1 MDWLARHKG
10 VIDCANKKVTLTSY
24 DGRVVTV
31 HALSFESLRSRLN
44 QITLEEIPIVR
55 EYPDVFPD
63 DLPGMPPKRDIEFR
77 IDLVPGTTPIHKR
90 PYRMAANELAEV
102 KRQVDELLQ
111 KGYIRPSSS
120 PWGAPVIFVE
130 KKDHT
135 QRMCVDYRALND
147 VTIKNKYPLPRIDDL
162 FDQLKGAT
170 VFSKID
176 LRSRYHQLRIKE
188 EDIPKTAFT
197 TRYGLFEC
205 TVMSFGLT
213 NAPAFFMNLMNKVFM
228 EYLDKFVVV
237 FIDDILIYS
246 RTKEE
251 HEEHLRLALEKLREH
266 QLYAKFSKCEFWLS
280 EVKFLGHVI
289 SAGGVAVD
297 PSNVESVTNWKQ
309 PKTVS
314 EIRSFLGLAGYY
326 RRFIENFSKIAKPMT
341 RLLQKDVKYKW
352 SEECCV
358 LMQDGKV
365 VAYAS
370 RQLRP
375 HEKNYPT
382 HDIELAGVVHA
393 LKIWRH
399 YLFGTRTE
407 VYTDHKSLKYI
418 FTQPDLNMRQRRWLE
433 LIKDYDMGIHYH
445 PGKANVV
452 ADALSRKGYCNAT
465 EGRQLP
471 LELCKEFERLNLG
484 IVGRG
489 FVAALEAKPTLIDQV
504 REAQINDPDIQEI
517 KKNMRRGKAIGFLED
532 EQGTVWLGE
541 RICVPDNKDLKDAV
555 LKEAH
560 DILYTPFTL
569 VVLRCTRIS
578 RKDFG
583 GQNVIKP
590 DSIWV
595 IVDRL
600 TKVAHFIPVKTTYS
614 GSRLAELYMARI
626 VCLHG
631 VPKKIVSDRGSQFT
645 SNFWKKLQEEMGS
658 KLNFSSAYHP
668 QTDGQTERVNQ
679 ILEDMLRACA
689 LDFGGSW
696 DKNLPYAEFSY
707 NNSYQA
713 SLQMAPYEALY
724 GRKCRTPLLWDQTGE
739 RQVFGTDILR
749 EVEEKIP
756 SFPESPFS
764 QKKSLKSSKASKA
777 TPGLVW
783 YIPGLEIELCSRGG
797 CSEWLGLYNRMPRYK
812 PEYLFGVEG
821 FVQELRTM
829 SFVIGF
835 GTAPFYAQIPH
846 DRHEEKCRVKVTLHS
861 NSEDIP
867 SVMFEAGGRNYIH
880 ACQEVARIAIGE
892 LRDRYSD
899 QLADT
904 EYRYHPRQ
912 PQGSDRG
919 SYLETE
925 GIENDATTKHLVEM
939 LWAMDESRAETVL
952 AAQDREDRNRGKIC
966 KLEDKVDRLEKELAA
981 LKGEAPPQK
990 ARIRLT
996 ARKRALFVPR
1006 YQLAPKMVNTRSN
1019 GNGPNNPNNNNNG
1032 ENPTLAQVLAQQTQ
1046 LMNMMMQQFQNQQNQ
1061 GNNQALSLQRSPS
1074 VRIEIQGVPFLA
1086 NLILLESK
1094 DLDVILGMD
1103 WSRLNQITLEEIPIV
1118 REYPDVFPDDLP
1130 GMPPKR
1136 DIEFRIDLVPG
1147 TTPIHKRPYRMA
1159 ANELAEVKRQVDDL
1173 LQKGYIR
1180 PSSSPWGAPVIFV
1193 EKKDHTQRM
1202 CMDYRALNDVTIK
1215 NKYPL
1220 PRIDDLFDQLKGAT
1234 VFSKIDLRSGYHQ
1247 LRIKE
1252 EDIPKTAFTTRYG
1265 LFECTVMSFG
1275 LTNAPA
1281 FFMNLMNK
1289 VFMEYL
1295 DKFVVVF
1302 IDDILIYSRTKEEH
1316 EEHLRLALE
1325 KLREHQLY
1333 AKFSKCE
1340 FWLSEVKFLGH
1351 VISAGGVAVDP
1362 SNVESVTNWKQPKTV
1377 SEIRSFLGLAGYY
1390 RRFIENFS
1398 KIAKPMTR
1406 LLQKDVKYK
1415 WSEECEQSFQEL
1427 KSRLISAPIL
1437 ILPDP
1442 KKGFQVYCDASKLGL
1457 GCVLMQDGK
1466 VVAYGSRQ
1474 LRPHEKNYP
1483 THDIEL
1489 AAVVHALK
1497 IWRHYLFGTRTEVY
1511 TDHKSLKYIFT
1522 QPDLNM
1528 RQRRWLELIKDY
1540 DMGIHY
1546 HPGKAN
1552 VVADALSRKGY
1563 CNATEGRQLPL
1574 ELCKE
1579 FGRLNLGIVGRGFVA
1594 ASEAKPTLIDQVR
1607 EAQINDP
1614 DIQEIKKNMR
1624 RGKAIG
1630 FLEDEHGTVWLGER
1644 ICVPDNKDLKDA
1656 VLKEAHDILYSIHPG
1671 STKMYQDL
1679 KERFWWA
1686 SMKREIAEYVA
1697 VCDVCQRVK
1706 AEHQKPAG
1714 LLQPLKIPVWKWEEI
1729 GMDFITGLPRTS
1741 SGHDFIWV
1749 IVDRLTKVAHFIPV
1763 KTTYSGSRLAELY
1776 MARIVCLHGVPKKIV
1791 SDRGSQFTSNFW
1803 KKLQEE
1809 MGSKLNFS
1817 TAYHPQTDGQT
1828 ERVNQILEDMLRAC
1842 ALDFGGSWDKN
1853 LPYAEFS
1860 YNNSYQASLQM
1871 APYEALYGRKCRTPL
1886 LWDQTGE
1893 RQVFG
1898 TDILREAEEKV
1909 KVIQERLRVAQSR
1922 HKSYADNRRRDLSFE
1937 EGDYVYLRVTPL
1949 RGVHRFHTKG
1959 KLAPRFVGPYKI
1971 VSRRGEVAYQLEL
1984 PQSLAGVHNVF
1995 HVSQLK
2001 KCLRVPTEE
2010 ANIEQIEVQEDLT

>member
-1 MDWLARHKG
+1 
-10 VIDCANKKVTLTSY
+10 
-24 DGRVVTV
+24 
-31 HALSFESLRSRLN
+31 
-44 QITLEEIPIVR
+44 
-55 EYPDVFPD
+55 
-63 DLPGMPPKRDIEFR
+63 
-77 IDLVPGTTPIHKR
+77 
-90 PYRMAANELAEV
+90 
-102 KRQVDELLQ
+102 
-111 KGYIRPSSS
+111 
-120 PWGAPVIFVE
+120 
-130 KKDHT
+130 
-135 QRMCVDYRALND
+135 
-147 VTIKNKYPLPRIDDL
+147 
-162 FDQLKGAT
+162 
-170 VFSKID
+170 
-176 LRSRYHQLRIKE
+176 
-188 EDIPKTAFT
+188 
-197 TRYGLFEC
+197 
-205 TVMSFGLT
+205 
-213 NAPAFFMNLMNKVFM
+213 MN
-228 EYLDKFVVV
+228 
-237 FIDDILIYS
+237 
-246 RTKEE
+246 
-251 HEEHLRLALEKLREH
+251 
-266 QLYAKFSKCEFWLS
+266 
-280 EVKFLGHVI
+280 
-289 SAGGVAVD
+289 
-297 PSNVESVTNWKQ
+297 
-309 PKTVS
+309 
-314 EIRSFLGLAGYY
+314 
-326 RRFIENFSKIAKPMT
+326 
-341 RLLQKDVKYKW
+341 
-352 SEECCV
+352 
-358 LMQDGKV
+358 
-365 VAYAS
+365 
-370 RQLRP
+370 
-375 HEKNYPT
+375 
-382 HDIELAGVVHA
+382 
-393 LKIWRH
+393 
-399 YLFGTRTE
+399 
-407 VYTDHKSLKYI
+407 
-418 FTQPDLNMRQRRWLE
+418 
-433 LIKDYDMGIHYH
+433 
-445 PGKANVV
+445 
-452 ADALSRKGYCNAT
+452 
-465 EGRQLP
+465 
-471 LELCKEFERLNLG
+471 
-484 IVGRG
+484 
-489 FVAALEAKPTLIDQV
+489 
-504 REAQINDPDIQEI
+504 
-517 KKNMRRGKAIGFLED
+517 
-532 EQGTVWLGE
+532 
-541 RICVPDNKDLKDAV
+541 
-555 LKEAH
+555 
-560 DILYTPFTL
+560 
-569 VVLRCTRIS
+569 
-578 RKDFG
+578 
-583 GQNVIKP
+583 
-590 DSIWV
+590 
-595 IVDRL
+595 
-600 TKVAHFIPVKTTYS
+600 
-614 GSRLAELYMARI
+614 
-626 VCLHG
+626 
-631 VPKKIVSDRGSQFT
+631 
-645 SNFWKKLQEEMGS
+645 
-658 KLNFSSAYHP
+658 
-668 QTDGQTERVNQ
+668 
-679 ILEDMLRACA
+679 
-689 LDFGGSW
+689 
-696 DKNLPYAEFSY
+696 
-707 NNSYQA
+707 
-713 SLQMAPYEALY
+713 
-724 GRKCRTPLLWDQTGE
+724 
-739 RQVFGTDILR
+739 
-749 EVEEKIP
+749 
-756 SFPESPFS
+756 
-764 QKKSLKSSKASKA
+764 
-777 TPGLVW
+777 
-783 YIPGLEIELCSRGG
+783 IPGLEIELCSRDG

-846 DRHEEKCRVKVTLHS
+846 DRHEEKCRVKVTLNS
-861 NSEDIP
+861 NSEEVP

-925 GIENDATTKHLVEM
+925 GIENDATTRHLVEM

-1019 GNGPNNPNNNNNG
+1019 GNGPNNNPNNNNNG

-1046 LMNMMMQQFQNQQNQ
+1046 LMNMMMQQLQNQQNQ
-1061 GNNQALSLQRSPS
+1061 GNNHVPPQNKLAEFLRVRPPVFSSTTNPVEAGDWLHAIEKKLDLLQCTDQEKVSFASHQLHGPASEWWDHFRLNRITAEPITWLEFTAAFRKTHIPSGVVSLKKKECRSLTQGSRSVTEYLHEFNRLARYAPEDVRNDEERQEKFLEGLNDELSYPLMTGDYPDFQKLVDKAIRQEDKYNRMEQKKRRIAHFKAQQGSNQKPRLTLGPQSMPQGGSSSVVRPQRQFFNNNAGNNIRNQAPRPVAAPTQQQPAKREQGSKPVVCFNCGDPGHYADKCPKPRRVKVVPAQSNSTAPASKARVNHVAAAEAQDAPDVILGTFLVNSVPATVLFDSGATHSFLSMSFAGNHGMEVEDLRRPLMVSTPSNQALSLQRSPS
-1074 VRIEIQGVPFLA
+1074 VRIENKGVPFLA

-1103 WSRLNQITLEEIPIV
+1103 WLARHKGVIDCANRKVTLTSNDGRVVTVHALSSESLRSRLNQITLEEIPIV
-1118 REYPDVFPDDLP
+1118 REYSDVFPDDLP

-1147 TTPIHKRPYRMA
+1147 ITPIHKRPYRMA

-1202 CMDYRALNDVTIK
+1202 CVDYRALNDVTTK

-1220 PRIDDLFDQLKGAT
+1220 PRIDDLFDQLKGVT

-1415 WSEECEQSFQEL
+1415 WLEECEQSFQEL
-1427 KSRLISAPIL
+1427 KNRLISAPIL

-1466 VVAYGSRQ
+1466 VVAYASRQ

-1483 THDIEL
+1483 THDLEL

-1497 IWRHYLFGTRTEVY
+1497 IWRHYLFGTRTEMY

-1579 FGRLNLGIVGRGFVA
+1579 FERLNLGIVSRGFVA
-1594 ASEAKPTLIDQVR
+1594 ALEAKPTLIDQVR

-1630 FLEDEHGTVWLGER
+1630 FLEDEQGTVWLGER

-1656 VLKEAHDILYSIHPG
+1656 ILKEAHDTLYSIHPG

-1686 SMKREIAEYVA
+1686 SIVT
-1697 VCDVCQRVK
+1697 
-1706 AEHQKPAG
+1706 
-1714 LLQPLKIPVWKWEEI
+1714 
-1729 GMDFITGLPRTS
+1729 TGNNPT
-1741 SGHDFIWV
+1741 
-1749 IVDRLTKVAHFIPV
+1749 
-1763 KTTYSGSRLAELY
+1763 
-1776 MARIVCLHGVPKKIV
+1776 GVPDVRALILVPGGK
-1791 SDRGSQFTSNFW
+1791 T
-1803 KKLQEE
+1803 E
-1809 MGSKLNFS
+1809 
-1817 TAYHPQTDGQT
+1817 PQTKPYPLDMWKYGSALQQ
-1828 ERVNQILEDMLRAC
+1828 RPEDR
-1842 ALDFGGSWDKN
+1842 S
-1853 LPYAEFS
+1853 
-1860 YNNSYQASLQM
+1860 
-1871 APYEALYGRKCRTPL
+1871 LYGRGATIKTMHP
-1886 LWDQTGE
+1886 E
-1893 RQVFG
+1893 
-1898 TDILREAEEKV
+1898 
-1909 KVIQERLRVAQSR
+1909 
-1922 HKSYADNRRRDLSFE
+1922 
-1937 EGDYVYLRVTPL
+1937 P
-1949 RGVHRFHTKG
+1949 
-1959 KLAPRFVGPYKI
+1959 
-1971 VSRRGEVAYQLEL
+1971 
-1984 PQSLAGVHNVF
+1984 SLKPFWGF
-1995 HVSQLK
+1995 
-2001 KCLRVPTEE
+2001 
-2010 ANIEQIEVQEDLT
+2010 